1 MTDLDRLLELRDRYN
16 LCEECYIITDVEPKI
31 QKEYESLKAKIEGKI
46 EKGDK
51 FDVLNEVFE
60 DYPKGWLD
68 MKEDLESQVA
78 KLKEEIETY
87 INAESKE
94 INQLKSTL
102 DEIKTLAGSDTCPEC
117 MAIENLNELIAKHE
131 GKQ

>member
-1 MTDLDRLLELRDRYN
+1 MTDH
-16 LCEECYIITDVEPKI
+16 K
-31 QKEYESLKAKIEGKI
+31 
-46 EKGDK
+46 
-51 FDVLNEVFE
+51 
-60 DYPKGWLD
+60 
-68 MKEDLESQVA
+68 DLESQVA

-102 DEIKTLAGSDTCPEC
+102 DEIKNSF
-117 MAIENLNELIAKHE
+117 ENDGICCVRCYGLPRKSLKKILAKHE

>member
-1 MTDLDRLLELRDRYN
+1 MTDLDRLLELEVILKTVQPLEFNYAMK
-16 LCEECYIITDVEPKI
+16 LE
-31 QKEYESLKAKIEGKI
+31 KEFESLKAKIEGKI
-46 EKGDK
+46 DEGIQQEKAD
-51 FDVLNEVFE
+51 LLSI
-60 DYPKGWLD
+60 LD
-68 MKEDLESQVA
+68 MKDEEVA
-78 KLKEEIETY
+78 KLKEELETY

-131 GKQ
+131 DKK